1 MLKRNT
7 PQHCERYGRS
17 FVKRKAFISFYLL
30 CFSLLITAALHAQ
43 EPVAVKGIIR
53 TETGEPLSGVSVV
66 VKGTSNGT
74 TTKADGA
81 FEIKAPVN
89 SILSISMVGYVNKEI
104 KVGKTGQTDL
114 AITLSSDKL
123 EMDKVV
129 VVGYGSRRKSDI
141 TGSIV
146 SISEQSIRDVPSSN
160 MASAIQ
166 GQGAGIDVK
175 RSGGNSKPGAAPNI
189 LIRGTR

>member
-1 MLKRNT
+1 M
-7 PQHCERYGRS
+7 S
-17 FVKRKAFISFYLL
+17 FSLL
-30 CFSLLITAALHAQ
+30 CYSLLITAALHAQ
-43 EPVAVKGIIR
+43 EPVTVKGIIK
-53 TETGEPLSGVSVV
+53 TESGEPLSGVSIV

-129 VVGYGSRRKSDI
+129 VVGYGTRLKSDI

-146 SISEQSIRDVPSSN
+146 SISEQSHTKMFLPLTWLQPYRVRALVS
-160 MASAIQ
+160 MCSA
-166 GQGAGIDVK
+166 
-175 RSGGNSKPGAAPNI
+175 AAATANPAQPQI
-189 LIRGTR
+189 F